1 MNRIDILRST
11 TESLIAQLNLQLK
24 LSKNETRDENNSKS
38 KSTIEGRNKKKNT
51 TVKKKKSKNIRYTF

>member
-24 LSKNETRDENNSKS
+24 LSKNETRDENNNKS
-38 KSTIEGRNKKKNT
+38 KFTVEGRNKKRHK
-51 TVKKKKSKNIRYTF
+51 TVNKKKSKNIRYTF

>member
-38 KSTIEGRNKKKNT
+38 KSTIEGRIKKKNT

>member
-24 LSKNETRDENNSKS
+24 LSKNETLDENHNKS
-38 KSTIEGRNKKKNT
+38 KSTVGARNKKKNK
-51 TVKKKKSKNIRYTF
+51 TVNKKKSKNIRYTF